1 MVRLFHD
8 AGVLPQL
15 LDGET
20 PLFITMPGETLRLAD
35 PGGVVSDSIRRT
47 GAIHLSYAGTA
58 LPVQD
63 VQRLYRQVIPER
75 CSIIVAVGGGTVI
88 DIAKIIGVAVS
99 NRLPA
104 LENLLDNPAGFV
116 NTVPTICVPTTC
128 GTGSE
133 ATHFAVVYSGGRKYS
148 IAHQSMRPGIAILDW
163 RFLVALPERIRNAT
177 VLDALSQAIES
188 IWAKGSNDD
197 SRQYAVEAVGSIL
210 RGLDATTDAD
220 RLKSLQDGSYLSG
233 KAIDISKTTAAH
245 AISYPL
251 TARFGIPHGIAV
263 FLTLPGIAELNYQ
276 VGLCDRFKLL
286 FDLFHVDSI
295 SAFQARLRDIMAGMG
310 FSARLSDWGVADGDL
325 SAIAAESITPG
336 RSDNN
341 PAVVSPELVLKLLR
355 SIM

>member
-8 AGVLPQL
+8 VGVLPQL

-20 PLFITMPGETLRLAD
+20 PLFITMPGETLRQAD
-35 PGGVVSDSIRRT
+35 PDGVVSDSIHRT
-47 GAIHLSYAGTA
+47 GAIHLTYAGTA

-88 DIAKIIGVAVS
+88 DIAKIIGLSVS
-99 NRLPA
+99 NGLLA
-104 LENLLDNPAGFV
+104 VENILDNPVGLA
-116 NTVPTICVPTTC
+116 NSIPTICVPTTC

-133 ATHFAVVYSGGRKYS
+133 ATHFAVVYSCGKKYS

-188 IWAKGSNDD
+188 IWANGSNDD
-197 SRQYAVEAVGSIL
+197 STQYAVEAIKSIL
-210 RGLDATTDAD
+210 RGLDATTDAE
-220 RLKSLQDGSYLSG
+220 RLKCLHDGSYFSG
-233 KAIDISKTTAAH
+233 KAIDISKTTASH

-251 TARFGIPHGIAV
+251 TARFAIPHGIAV

-276 VGLCDRFKLL
+276 AGSCDRFELL
-286 FDLFHVDSI
+286 FDLFHVHTI
-295 SAFQARLRDIMAGMG
+295 SAFQARLRDLMIGME
-310 FSARLSDWGVADGDL
+310 FSPRLSHWGVTDGDL
-325 SAIAAESITPG
+325 AVIAAESINPG

-341 PAVVSPELVLKLLR
+341 PVAVSPELVLELLR